1 MVLCR
6 AEKKVHKIGHLFKL
20 NNQRASKKQENRN
33 GLNQFCGK
41 NLRINGSEKN
51 FNFYCASSSSIVSS
65 QKPGGVGNVY
75 LPQHWTASSTRPVT
89 STGPADNGVD
99 KANTQALYQEKMFSL
114 FNQCSACLQSRKHFP
129 GTLQTLGYLL
139 HAHDKRGN
147 ESTNKFTNEFT
158 ECIK

>member
-20 NNQRASKKQENRN
+20 NNQRASKKLQKNSLQPVLWKQVVN
-33 GLNQFCGK
+33 YWLGK
-41 NLRINGSEKN
+41 F
-51 FNFYCASSSSIVSS
+51 FNFYCASSSIVSS

-75 LPQHWTASSTRPVT
+75 PQHWTASSTRPVT

-99 KANTQALYQEKMFSL
+99 KTNTQALYQEKMFSL

-139 HAHDKRGN
+139 HAHDKREN